1 MNLKQRFSFIFSCI
15 FSLIVATVM
24 CTIYFLFSNF
34 RTTEFAA
41 RLGEKGENTARIL
54 LTVKEI
60 DVNTQKILDKNSISR
75 LYTENTE
82 IFDEKD
88 SLIYDTNHLIEIK
101 WQPSD
106 FEQVREKQRFF
117 EKKGRYDVVG
127 LAYHDGDKFYYVFIS
142 AEDTYGNRRLRYLSY
157 LLLGAFLVSTAA
169 VWLVSFTLSKRSL
182 QPLDEFR
189 NQIQDINDHSLTIR
203 LPGEHKPD
211 EINALARS
219 FNQLM
224 DRIDQA
230 YNRQREFTGNASHE
244 LRTPVARIAA
254 QLENIIHSDQVPAEL
269 KKQLSSMAEDIFQ
282 VSEIISSLVALA
294 DITRKEQAS
303 PFEKLRLDELV
314 FAAAAASSGIYPDFR
329 FKFDIEN
336 TSGRETDLEILA
348 DETLLKIVLQNL
360 FKNAYLYSDNRLVE
374 CQIVQ
379 HPQNIELLI
388 TNTGEAPEVSDTAQ
402 LFQTF
407 YRGSNTRN
415 IHGSGIGLSIVKR
428 VLDHHQ
434 ANIRFDI
441 LDGRTNRV
449 AVIFQPGVF

>member
-1 MNLKQRFSFIFSCI
+1 MNLKQRFSFVFSCI
-15 FSLIVATVM
+15 FSLVVATVM
-24 CTIYFLFSNF
+24 CTIYFLFSSF

-41 RLGEKGENTARIL
+41 RLGEKGENTAKIL

-60 DVNTQKILDKNSISR
+60 DFNTQKILDKNSISR

-106 FEQVREKQRFF
+106 FEQVREKQKFF
-117 EKKGRYDVVG
+117 ERKGRYDVVG
-127 LAYHDGDKFYYVFIS
+127 LAYHDGNKFYYVFIS

-157 LLLGAFLVSTAA
+157 LLLGAFVVSTAA
-169 VWLVSFTLSKRSL
+169 VWLLSFTLSKRSL
-182 QPLDEFR
+182 EPLDKFR
-189 NQIQDINDHSLTIR
+189 LQIQEINDHSLTVR
-203 LPGEHKPD
+203 LQNDNKPD
-211 EINALARS
+211 EINALAHS

-254 QLENIIHSDQVPAEL
+254 QLENMIQSDTIEEDLRNQL
-269 KKQLSSMAEDIFQ
+269 KSVSDDVFQ

-294 DITRKEQAS
+294 DISRRENAS
-303 PFEKLRLDELV
+303 SFDKLRLDELV
-314 FAAAAASSGIYPDFR
+314 FAATSALSVTYPDFH
-329 FKFDIEN
+329 FKFDIDN
-336 TSGRETDLEILA
+336 NSGRDTDLEVLA

-360 FKNAYLYSDNRLVE
+360 FKNAYLYSDNRMVDCLIIQQPE
-374 CQIVQ
+374 T
-379 HPQNIELLI
+379 IELI
-388 TNTGEAPEVSDTAQ
+388 VTNTGDTPQVTDTAQ

-407 YRGSNTRN
+407 YRGSNTRHVN
-415 IHGSGIGLSIVKR
+415 GSGIGLSIVRR
-428 VLDHHQ
+428 VLEFHKATIQ
-434 ANIRFDI
+434 FNII
-441 LDGRTNRV
+441 GNRTNQV
-449 AVIFQPGVF
+449 VVTFPKSES